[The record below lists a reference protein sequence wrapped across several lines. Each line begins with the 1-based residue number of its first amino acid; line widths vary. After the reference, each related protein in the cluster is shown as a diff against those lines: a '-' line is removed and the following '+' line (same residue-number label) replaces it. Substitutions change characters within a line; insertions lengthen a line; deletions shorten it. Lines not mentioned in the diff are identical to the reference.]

1 MKVAIYSRGI
11 DAETYED
18 VKTFFEELKNYKL
31 KYVVYKPL
39 FIDLQPHLKLSDRT
53 PIFTTAGE
61 LDSEVEFIIGL
72 GGDGTL
78 LDTITLIKDKPI
90 SVMGINFGRLGF
102 LSSIG
107 RDNLSLAI
115 KALALRTYISEK
127 RSLIHVDADIPL
139 FDDIPFGLNE
149 FAIHKRDTASML
161 KIHTYINGEFLNTY
175 WADGLIV
182 STPTGSTG
190 YSLSCGGP
198 IVFPESENFIIT
210 PVAPHHLNVRS
221 LVVND
226 NSIISFEIE
235 SRQDDIICALDSRK
249 EIVSKSVSLAV
260 RKEKFTINLLRLSE
274 NNFLHTIQTK
284 LIWGLDRRNFSNNR

>member
-1 MKVAIYSRGI
+1 MKVAVYSRGI
-11 DAETYED
+11 DAESYAD
-18 VKTFFEELKNYKL
+18 VKRFFEELKNYRL
-31 KYVVYKPL
+31 KYVIYGPL
-39 FIDLQPHLKLSDRT
+39 FESLKPHLNLSEHT
-53 PIFTTAGE
+53 QTFATAEE
-61 LDSEVEFIIGL
+61 LDRDVEFIIGL

-90 SVMGINFGRLGF
+90 SIMGINFGRLGF

-107 RDNLSLAI
+107 RDNLTLAI
-115 KALALRTYISEK
+115 KALALRTYVSEK
-127 RSLIHVDADIPL
+127 RSLVHVDADLPL
-139 FDDIPFGLNE
+139 FGDMPFGLNE

-161 KIHTYINGEFLNTY
+161 KIHTFINGELLNTY

-198 IVFPESENFIIT
+198 IVFPDSQNFVIT

-235 SRQDDIICALDSRK
+235 SRSDDIICALDSRK
-249 EIVSKSVSLAV
+249 EIVSKNVSLAV

-274 NNFLHTIQTK
+274 NNFLQTIQTK
-284 LIWGLDRRNFSNNR
+284 LIWGLDRRNN

>member
-1 MKVAIYSRGI
+1 MKVAVYSRGI
-11 DAETYED
+11 DPVTYGD
-18 VKTFFEELKNYKL
+18 VKRFFDELANYKL
-31 KYVVYKPL
+31 NYVIYKPL
-39 FIDLQPHLKLSDRT
+39 LESLTEHIALDSNT
-53 PIFTTAGE
+53 PVFTTADE
-61 LDSEVEFIIGL
+61 LNADVEFIIGL

-90 SVMGINFGRLGF
+90 AVMGINFGRLGF

-127 RSLIHVDADIPL
+127 RSLIHVDADIPI
-139 FDDIPFGLNE
+139 FGDVPFGLNE
-149 FAIHKRDTASML
+149 FAIHKRDIASMI

-198 IVFPESENFIIT
+198 IVFPDAEIFAIT

-235 SRQDDIICALDSRK
+235 SRSDEVICALDSRR
-249 EIVSKSVSLAV
+249 EVVSKNISIAV
-260 RKEKFTINLLRLSE
+260 RKEKFKIDLLRLSE

-284 LIWGLDRRNFSNNR
+284 LIWGLDRRNPNTQ

>member
-1 MKVAIYSRGI
+1 MKVAVYSRGI
-11 DAETYED
+11 EAGLHED
-18 VKTFFEELKNYKL
+18 VKTFFEELDNYGL
-31 KYVVYKPL
+31 LYIVYKPL
-39 FIDLQPHLKLSDRT
+39 FDEVKSYINLSEAT
-53 PIFTTAGE
+53 SVFTTATE
-61 LDSEVEFIIGL
+61 LDKDVEFIIGL

-90 SVMGINFGRLGF
+90 SIMGINFGRLGF

-127 RSLIHVDADIPL
+127 RSLIHVDADRPL
-139 FDDIPFGLNE
+139 FGDMPFGLNE

-198 IVFPESENFIIT
+198 IVFPDSENFVIT

-221 LVVND
+221 LVVD
-226 NSIISFEIE
+226 DKSIVSFEIE
-235 SRQDDIICALDSRK
+235 SRWDEIICALDSRK
-249 EIVSKSVSLAV
+249 EIVAKNVSLAV
-260 RKEKFTINLLRLSE
+260 RKEKFTISLLRLSE

-284 LIWGLDRRNFSNNR
+284 LIWGLDRRNH

>member
-1 MKVAIYSRGI
+1 MKVAVYSRGI
-11 DAETYED
+11 EPELLED
-18 VKTFFEELKNYKL
+18 VKIFFEELQHYKI
-31 KYVVYKPL
+31 KYVVYEPL
-39 FIDLQPHLKLSDRT
+39 FASIKEPINLSAHT
-53 PIFTTAGE
+53 PTFRGAEE
-61 LDSEVEFIIGL
+61 LDKDVEFMISL

-90 SVMGINFGRLGF
+90 SIMGINFGRLGF
-102 LSSIG
+102 LASIG

-115 KALALRTYISEK
+115 KAIALRTYVSEK
-127 RSLIHVDADIPL
+127 RTLIHVDADTPL
-139 FDDIPFGLNE
+139 FGDIPFGLNE
-149 FAIHKRDTASML
+149 FAIHKRDIASML

-182 STPTGSTG
+182 CTPTGSTG

-198 IVFPESENFIIT
+198 IVFPDSGNFTIT

-221 LVVND
+221 LVVNE

-235 SRQDDIICALDSRK
+235 SRSDDVICALDSRK
-249 EIVSKSVSLAV
+249 EIVGRNVSLAV

-284 LIWGLDRRNFSNNR
+284 LIWGLDRRNP

>member
-1 MKVAIYSRGI
+1 MKVAVYSRGI
-11 DAETYED
+11 EPELLED
-18 VKTFFEELKNYKL
+18 VKTFFEELQNYKL
-31 KYVVYKPL
+31 KYVVYEPL
-39 FIDLQPHLKLSDRT
+39 FATIKEPVNLSDHT
-53 PIFTTAGE
+53 PTFTSAEE
-61 LDSEVEFIIGL
+61 LGKDVEFMIGL

-90 SVMGINFGRLGF
+90 SIMGINFGRLGF
-102 LSSIG
+102 LASIG

-115 KALALRTYISEK
+115 KAIALRTYVSEK
-127 RSLIHVDADIPL
+127 RSLIHVDADMPL
-139 FDDIPFGLNE
+139 FGDMPFGLNE
-149 FAIHKRDTASML
+149 FAIHKRDIASML

-182 STPTGSTG
+182 CTPTGSTG

-198 IVFPESENFIIT
+198 IVFPDSENFTIT

-221 LVVND
+221 LVVNE

-235 SRQDDIICALDSRK
+235 SRSEDVICALDSRK
-249 EIVSKSVSLAV
+249 EIVGRNVSLAV

-284 LIWGLDRRNFSNNR
+284 LIWGLDRRNR

>member
-1 MKVAIYSRGI
+1 MKVAVYSRGI
-11 DAETYED
+11 EPELLED
-18 VKTFFEELKNYKL
+18 VKIFFEELQNYKL
-31 KYVVYKPL
+31 KYIVYEPL
-39 FIDLQPHLKLSDRT
+39 FGAIKEPLNLPDHT
-53 PIFTTAGE
+53 PTFCGAEE
-61 LDSEVEFIIGL
+61 LDKDVEFMLGL

-90 SVMGINFGRLGF
+90 SIMGINFGRLGF
-102 LSSIG
+102 LASIG

-115 KALALRTYISEK
+115 KAIALRTYVSEK
-127 RSLIHVDADIPL
+127 RTLIHVDADVPL
-139 FDDIPFGLNE
+139 FGDIPFGLNE
-149 FAIHKRDTASML
+149 FAIHKRDIASML
-161 KIHTYINGEFLNTY
+161 KVHTYINGEFLNTY

-182 STPTGSTG
+182 CTPTGSTG

-198 IVFPESENFIIT
+198 IVFPDSGNFTIT

-221 LVVND
+221 LVVNE

-235 SRQDDIICALDSRK
+235 SRSDDVICALDSRK
-249 EIVSKSVSLAV
+249 EIVGRNVSLAV

-284 LIWGLDRRNFSNNR
+284 LIWGLDRRNP

>member
-1 MKVAIYSRGI
+1 MKLAVYSRGI
-11 DAETYED
+11 DAEQYAD
-18 VKTFFEELKNYKL
+18 VRTFFEELKNYEL
-31 KYVVYKPL
+31 NYVLYQPL
-39 FIDLQPHLKLSDRT
+39 FESLKDELALHPDTPVFRGHEDLDKD
-53 PIFTTAGE
+53 
-61 LDSEVEFIIGL
+61 VEFLIGL

-78 LDTITLIKDKPI
+78 LDTVTLIRDKPI
-90 SVMGINFGRLGF
+90 SLLGINFGRLGF

-115 KALALRTYISEK
+115 RALAYRTYVSEK
-127 RSLIHVDADIPL
+127 RSLVHLEADQPL
-139 FDDIPFGLNE
+139 FGDVPFGLNE
-149 FAIHKRDTASML
+149 FAIHKRDTASMI
-161 KIHTYINGEFLNTY
+161 KINTYINGEFLNSY

-198 IVFPESENFIIT
+198 IVFPDSQNFIIT
-210 PVAPHHLNVRS
+210 PVAPHHLNMRS

-235 SRQDDIICALDSRK
+235 SRYEDIICALDARR
-249 EIVSKSVSLAV
+249 EIVSKNVSLAV
-260 RKEKFTINLLRLSE
+260 RKEKFSINLLRLSE

-284 LIWGLDRRNFSNNR
+284 LIWGLDKRNL

>member
-1 MKVAIYSRGI
+1 MKVAVYSRGI
-11 DAETYED
+11 APSTYED
-18 VKTFFEELKNYKL
+18 VKTFFEELRHYKL
-31 KYVVYKPL
+31 KYVLYKPL
-39 FIDLQPHLKLSDRT
+39 YEELKEPLNLSDRT
-53 PIFTTAGE
+53 PTFTVSE
-61 LDSEVEFIIGL
+61 DLDSDVEFIIGL

-90 SVMGINFGRLGF
+90 SIMGINFGRLGF

-107 RDNLSLAI
+107 RDNLALAI

-127 RSLIHVDADIPL
+127 RTLIHVDADVPI
-139 FDDIPFGLNE
+139 FGDIPFGLNE

-161 KIHTYINGEFLNTY
+161 KIHTYINGELLNTY
-175 WADGLIV
+175 WADGIIV

-198 IVFPESENFIIT
+198 IVFPDSENFVIT

-235 SRQDDIICALDSRK
+235 SRWDEIICALDSRK
-249 EIVSKSVSLAV
+249 EIISKNVSLAV
-260 RKEKFTINLLRLSE
+260 RKEKFSVNLIRLSE

-284 LIWGLDRRNFSNNR
+284 LIWGLDRRNPYP